1 MVAHGRLKHLNGG
14 HSLDN
19 GKKVGLL
26 AQEWPRSF
34 QPSCPEQFGIHP
46 SPSRGSLD
54 RISPSRDSAVW
65 RLRVSLV
72 AGDIWNQ
79 SASACLTSCSSRK
92 DNHTGR
98 ERRGDPDG
106 LCPACGK
113 PGGGHRGKIKARSVE
128 YQQPRAVKIIY
139 GGILFAVV
147 ANRFHGAA
155 FQGFL
160 TGAQLFVVV
169 RLLLDIGYSFIV
181 IPSKVFWSRFAA
193 KVTVNAG
200 TVHVKFA
207 GDV

>member
-1 MVAHGRLKHLNGG
+1 MEVTCFTGGGGYLEPVRQRLPHL
-14 HSLDN
+14 LFVT
-19 GKKVGLL
+19 GK
-26 AQEWPRSF
+26 
-34 QPSCPEQFGIHP
+34 I
-46 SPSRGSLD
+46 
-54 RISPSRDSAVW
+54 I
-65 RLRVSLV
+65 
-72 AGDIWNQ
+72 I
-79 SASACLTSCSSRK
+79 
-92 DNHTGR
+92 
-98 ERRGDPDG
+98 PDG
-106 LCPACGK
+106 RGVGIRTVSVRRVGK

-181 IPSKVFWSRFAA
+181 IPSKVFRSRFAA
-193 KVTVNAG
+193 KVAVNAG
-200 TVHVKFA
+200 TVHVKFP